1 MINLISPINQLGYG
15 IAGFNILKNLDD
27 VALWPIG
34 QIQVYT
40 EEDANIVR
48 TALSKAIK
56 PNFNAPCVRI
66 WHQHDMAQ
74 FVGKGKRIGFP
85 FFELNEFSDI
95 EKHHLESLD
104 KIFVASSWAR
114 EIVLNQINI
123 SNENICVVP
132 LGVDIDIFK
141 PSPPNQNNKTIFF
154 NCGKWEIRKGHDF
167 IISAF
172 NEAFNEDDNVELWM
186 MCENPFLDKEKENN
200 WRKLYQNSKLG
211 SKVRIIDRT
220 ATQNEVYNI
229 MTQTDC
235 GIFPARAEGWNLEL
249 LEMMS
254 CGKHVITTNYSAH
267 SEFCNNQ
274 NSHLIEI
281 NTEEV
286 AYDGVW
292 FHGKL
297 GKWANL
303 GDYQLEQAISI
314 MRNIH
319 KLKSNNQLSI
329 NTNGIETANKFT
341 WKNSANRVGEN
352 V

>member
-95 EKHHLESLD
+95 EKHHLQSLD
-104 KIFVASSWAR
+104 KIFVASDWAR

-123 SNENICVVP
+123 SNENVCIVP

-141 PSPPNQNNKTIFF
+141 PSQPNQNNKTVFF

-319 KLKSNNQLSI
+319 KLKSNNELSI